1 MPGNIHAIDA
11 AVTRVWV
18 VEDQPEIRNSL
29 TALIGGTPGFEC
41 SGSFGSME
49 AALAQMGGAPPHVA
63 LVDIGLP
70 GMNGIEGIRRIHER
84 WPDVSPVMLTVYD
97 DDERILEAL
106 CAGANGYLL
115 KNTPAVRLLEAVRD
129 SATGGSPMS
138 PEVARRVVELFRRV
152 QPPPQADYQL
162 TPHEVRILNLLV
174 RGENYKTAAVKL
186 GVSVNT
192 ISYHVRHIYDK
203 LHVHSRSEA
212 VAKALQSGI
221 LR

>member
-1 MPGNIHAIDA
+1 MAS
-11 AVTRVWV
+11 VTRVWI
-18 VEDQPEIRNSL
+18 VEDQPDIRNSL
-29 TALIGGTPGFEC
+29 TALIGGSPGFAC
-41 SGSFGSME
+41 TGSFASME
-49 AALAQMGGAPPHVA
+49 AAVGQGTPEPPHVA

-70 GMNGIEGIRRIHER
+70 GMSGIEGIRRIRER
-84 WPDVSPVMLTVYD
+84 WPLLSPLVLTVYD
-97 DDERILEAL
+97 DDDRILEAL

-115 KNTPAVRLLEAVRD
+115 KNTSPIRLLEAIRE
-129 SATGGSPMS
+129 SASGGSPMS

-162 TPHEVRILNLLV
+162 TPHELRILNLLV

-192 ISYHVRHIYDK
+192 ISYHVRHIYEK

-212 VAKALQSGI
+212 VAKALQNGL